1 MTSLLWNIK
10 QNLKGLD
17 LNLFKVTCF
26 KLLIIVC
33 RENFEKMIKVDA
45 LKEDIEAFRLE
56 QEAWKEIQK
65 IKFKAEE
72 R

>member
-1 MTSLLWNIK
+1 LTSLLWNTK

-17 LNLFKVTCF
+17 LYLTSLLVTSQVLFF
-26 KLLIIVC
+26 Y
-33 RENFEKMIKVDA
+33 RENFERMIKVDA

-56 QEAWKEIQK
+56 QETWKEIQK
-65 IKFKAEE
+65 IKFEAEE